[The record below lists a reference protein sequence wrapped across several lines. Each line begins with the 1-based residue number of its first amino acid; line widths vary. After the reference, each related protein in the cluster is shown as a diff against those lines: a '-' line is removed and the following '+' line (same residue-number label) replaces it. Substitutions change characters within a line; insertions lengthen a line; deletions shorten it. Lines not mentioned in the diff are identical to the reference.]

1 MTTELILVRHTRVA
15 VAGMCYGRMDVPLA
29 DSFDAE
35 VSQVKAQ
42 LADAGEAVYFT
53 SPAQRCLALAQHLA
67 PNAKMD
73 ARVAEMDFGA
83 WEGMAWDAIGEPA
96 ISAWANDFV
105 NLQPPQGESYLQMA
119 QRVSAFLEDM
129 AQHERVVV
137 VTHAGVI
144 RAAHALLNAI
154 PLADSFAFQPEF
166 GGVYRHKLGWSQVDL
181 N

>member
-1 MTTELILVRHTRVA
+1 MSTGLILVRHTSVA
-15 VAGMCYGRMDVPLA
+15 VAGLCYGRIDVPLA

-42 LADAGEAVYFT
+42 LADVGEAVYYT

-67 PNAKMD
+67 PHARQD

-96 ISAWANDFV
+96 INAWANDFV
-105 NLQPPQGESYLQMA
+105 NLQPPQGESYLQLA
-119 QRVSAFLEDM
+119 QRVGAFLEDM

-144 RAAHALLNAI
+144 RAAHALLNRIA
-154 PLADSFAFQPEF
+154 LADSFAFQPEC
-166 GGVYRHKLGWSQVDL
+166 GGVYRYDL
-181 N
+181 